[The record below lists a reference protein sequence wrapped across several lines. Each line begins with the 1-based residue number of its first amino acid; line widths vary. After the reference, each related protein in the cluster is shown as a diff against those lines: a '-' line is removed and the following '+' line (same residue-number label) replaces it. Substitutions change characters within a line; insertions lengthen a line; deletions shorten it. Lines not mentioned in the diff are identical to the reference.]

1 LKHLKAFPYDVCSF
15 DFSGSGK
22 SEGKFTAYGLREK
35 DDVSAVLAWLD
46 ETQSYEE
53 YILWGRSMGSVAILL
68 SQGLLLNPKVSTIIL
83 DSPFSSFEK
92 VSLEIASKKSFI
104 PELFL

>member
-1 LKHLKAFPYDVCSF
+1 
-15 DFSGSGK
+15 
-22 SEGKFTAYGLREK
+22 
-35 DDVSAVLAWLD
+35 
-46 ETQSYEE
+46 
-53 YILWGRSMGSVAILL
+53 MGSVAIIL
-68 SQGLLLNPKVSTIIL
+68 SQGVLLNPKVRSIIL